1 VNHLPKAQVQRLA
14 RAKAHRK
21 TVMREILANFNSWF
35 KALCPTVH
43 LFRDKIEAEPL
54 VVYERLDDQGRTQ
67 YGIPSAD
74 GSIEFWTKEA

>member
-1 VNHLPKAQVQRLA
+1 MNHLPKAQVQRLA

-21 TVMREILANFNSWF
+21 VAMRETLANFDSWF
-35 KALCPTVH
+35 KALRSNIH

-54 VVYERLDDQGRTQ
+54 VVYERLDNQGRTQ